1 MTNKEYTKWNIVQVS
16 DCITAIHYTDFSV
29 TYLKIFINF
38 YSSVVRKL
46 YFGAEVAGFDFRP
59 EPKKSSTKFIIKQLL
74 FPLLIRDSAA
84 QINYREALTL
94 WIKMCLCAIYLRRL
108 KTEYGIYTYI
118 ECQQIVQVLY
128 WLFRI
133 MQPLLTVKCDTN
145 I

>member
-1 MTNKEYTKWNIVQVS
+1 MTNKEYTKWNIDQVS

-59 EPKKSSTKFIIKQLL
+59 KKSSTKFIIKQLL
-74 FPLLIRDSAA
+74 FPLLIRVSVA

-94 WIKMCLCAIYLRRL
+94 WIKMCLCAIYLRIL

-133 MQPLLTVKCDTN
+133 MQPLLKVKCDTN

>member
-74 FPLLIRDSAA
+74 FPLLIRVSTA
-84 QINYREALTL
+84 QNNYREALTL
-94 WIKMCLCAIYLRRL
+94 WIKMCLCAIYLRR
-108 KTEYGIYTYI
+108 YI

-133 MQPLLTVKCDTN
+133 MQPLLTVKCYTN